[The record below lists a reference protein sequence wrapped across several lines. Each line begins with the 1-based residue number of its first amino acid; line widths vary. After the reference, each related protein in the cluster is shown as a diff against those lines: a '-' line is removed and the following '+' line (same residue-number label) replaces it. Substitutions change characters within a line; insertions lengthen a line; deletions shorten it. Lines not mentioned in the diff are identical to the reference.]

1 MRYKK
6 STKILAT
13 LSLIGSTA
21 LVSAAE
27 TTDQPHFS
35 QIDLN
40 GDNFISKA
48 ELTTQAKTLFDR
60 TDANN
65 DGALSIIELMVS
77 RSATASV
84 RLQKMIDKADK
95 NSDGLVNFEELEAAR
110 SQSLRGNIF
119 DKLDANND
127 GQLSAE
133 EFAKSKRKHDVKGN
147 IVAKLKST
155 KRGDIFKKLDT
166 DKDGQLGAEEKRD
179 GKSKLRNKIRG
190 KLLDKLQSLNKDD
203 AKN

>member
-48 ELTTQAKTLFDR
+48 ELTAQAKTLFDR
-60 TDANN
+60 T
-65 DGALSIIELMVS
+65 
-77 RSATASV
+77 
-84 RLQKMIDKADK
+84 
-95 NSDGLVNFEELEAAR
+95 
-110 SQSLRGNIF
+110 
-119 DKLDANND
+119 DANND

-133 EFAKSKRKHDVKGN
+133 EFAKSKRKHDVQGN
-147 IVAKLKST
+147 ILAKLKST
-155 KRGDIFKKLDT
+155 KRDDIFKKLDT
-166 DKDGQLGAEEKRD
+166 DKDGQLSAEEKRD